1 MKSELSAIP
10 KDGSLESN
18 YKMEDLTQ
26 GIGDLINKAEKFA
39 IEDDDIAK
47 GMFKKIQ
54 DGFNE
59 VNEPGLKLPISIDD
73 LEEMLIQYQSNI
85 EETTNIRFIRLN
97 QNIQNRDKQSLKTI
111 IEDMLLFPVILMQKL
126 IKSGIN
132 FKYLPENTNFKEYF
146 NFFKPSFY
154 DLRNDDFMKGLDH
167 FSLNY
172 IKNIY
177 KEHIN
182 KPQQISMD
190 FLELALTIV
199 IVLNSFKKIEHLCL
213 SIKEHLSLKYASH
226 LNNIIKNYSGIKAYH
241 RHKILQFIHT
251 SGNDSFYTKDFI
263 EVLANKEQFRDIFN
277 TAKKSKLSLETMLS
291 NSKEIEKL
299 NQVYNLDGNFSL
311 LIFCIES
318 LISEIN
324 KLSREKLIGTINYMW
339 KRKKLPN
346 NFKTGILFIDLYY
359 DMMTNVIT
367 VIEQHQD
374 FAGWA

>member
-1 MKSELSAIP
+1 MGNTAKKMKSELSAIP

-132 FKYLPENTNFKEYF
+132 FK
-146 NFFKPSFY
+146 
-154 DLRNDDFMKGLDH
+154 
-167 FSLNY
+167 
-172 IKNIY
+172 
-177 KEHIN
+177 
-182 KPQQISMD
+182 
-190 FLELALTIV
+190 
-199 IVLNSFKKIEHLCL
+199 
-213 SIKEHLSLKYASH
+213 
-226 LNNIIKNYSGIKAYH
+226 
-241 RHKILQFIHT
+241 
-251 SGNDSFYTKDFI
+251 
-263 EVLANKEQFRDIFN
+263 
-277 TAKKSKLSLETMLS
+277 
-291 NSKEIEKL
+291 
-299 NQVYNLDGNFSL
+299 
-311 LIFCIES
+311 
-318 LISEIN
+318 
-324 KLSREKLIGTINYMW
+324 
-339 KRKKLPN
+339 
-346 NFKTGILFIDLYY
+346 
-359 DMMTNVIT
+359 T
-367 VIEQHQD
+367 VVV
-374 FAGWA
+374 